1 MRELSISDLCNV
13 SGGEVGLSIVAA
25 SIGSDVA
32 YTGVYPHCAIAG
44 VLAEVSVSVALEA
57 MGPAGQLAEATLN
70 VSQAASAQVV
80 HNCIRTHGDPLPSL
94 PPAVGGGGELHAAF
108 GQDFLLKVKDFH

>member
-1 MRELSISDLCNV
+1 MRELAFNEYCSV
-13 SGGEVGLSIVAA
+13 SGGEVGATKM
-25 SIGSDVA
+25 GDDVS

-70 VSQAASAQVV
+70 VSQAASDKVV
-80 HNCIRTHGDPLPSL
+80 HNCTMTHGDPLPSL
-94 PPAVGGGGELHAAF
+94 PPAAGGGGDLHAAF
-108 GQDFLLKVKDFH
+108 GYDFLLKVKDFH